1 MTRQPRLGG
10 AKALQAGAIAMV
22 LVSSLLVGVV
32 PNFSKLAY
40 QSGASVPLV
49 IASRSVV
56 TVLLMGAALVVRRR
70 SLVTSSRVLRLCLIG
85 GIAMVFM
92 SFGVLGAIA
101 RIDLSLVILILY
113 LHPIL
118 IAWFGHLRGTYVLNR
133 FRLFCCGLMLVGLA
147 LALSV
152 NLAKLDARGVALALI
167 GTFGA
172 AGLVVA
178 SGEAIKESNTLIVNL
193 YTAIAAF
200 VPAFGVGI
208 LIGSLDFPG
217 TGLGWV
223 GLVGTGTAM
232 CLGLAFFF
240 AALPPIGVVRATMI
254 TVIEPVFGILLA
266 MLLFGERLSAVQWSG
281 VAIVVA
287 GLLLLE
293 TPMDAANRLLSIV
306 RSDSRA

>member
-1 MTRQPRLGG
+1 
-10 AKALQAGAIAMV
+10 MV

-152 NLAKLDARGVALALI
+152 NLARLDARGVALALI

-306 RSDSRA
+306 RSDFRA

>member
-1 MTRQPRLGG
+1 
-10 AKALQAGAIAMV
+10 
-22 LVSSLLVGVV
+22 
-32 PNFSKLAY
+32 
-40 QSGASVPLV
+40 
-49 IASRSVV
+49 
-56 TVLLMGAALVVRRR
+56 MGAALVVRRR

-152 NLAKLDARGVALALI
+152 NLARLDARGVALALI